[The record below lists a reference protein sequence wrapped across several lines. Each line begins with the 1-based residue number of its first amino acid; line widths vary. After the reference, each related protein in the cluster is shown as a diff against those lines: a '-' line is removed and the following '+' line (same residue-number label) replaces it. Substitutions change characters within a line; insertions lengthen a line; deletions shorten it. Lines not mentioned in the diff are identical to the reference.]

1 MDTARESSREAPRT
15 GPWIIGYAASVGATF
30 AATGSGA
37 VTPSQ
42 APWFWIPIVICT
54 AMIIWTSWRR
64 HRILGTLSVS
74 VRRFWPRMVASA
86 AFMFLSY
93 CLLAYA
99 QMVGHWGA
107 SAEALLAALPALGF
121 AGMIWCV
128 HQYVVDES
136 DEFLRAQAIR
146 QLLVAS
152 FVTLIVA
159 IAWSSIAQLV
169 GMRSGPI
176 GLVVLLWF
184 SGLGIGLL
192 VNEMRP

>member
-1 MDTARESSREAPRT
+1 MSATRNLSREAPRT
-15 GPWIIGYAASVGATF
+15 GPWIIGYAVSVGATF

-42 APWFWIPIVICT
+42 APWFWIPMVICT
-54 AMIIWTSWRR
+54 VMIVWTSWRR
-64 HRILGTLSVS
+64 HRVLGTLSEA
-74 VRRFWPRMVASA
+74 VRRFWPRMVAAS
-86 AFMFLSY
+86 AFMFLAY

-99 QMVGHWGA
+99 QMIGQWSEGA
-107 SAEALLAALPALGF
+107 QALVAALPALGF
-121 AGMIWCV
+121 AGMVWSV
-128 HQYVVDES
+128 HQYVIDET

-152 FVTLIVA
+152 FVTLVVA
-159 IAWSSIAQLV
+159 LAWSTLAQLL
-169 GMRSGPI
+169 GKSSGGV

-184 SGLGIGLL
+184 GGLGIGRL